1 LVESQLH
8 TSELQSRKN
17 LLSTTVEQGGSF
29 ESLQEVL
36 NSNLIQLLKS
46 ELSKAESN
54 FAELSKRVDINHPQY
69 IKSKAEVNSI
79 KHKINS
85 EINMILSSIDSGL
98 ISAIQHDKLIA
109 DALAEQKAKVLEL
122 KQRHDEIRVLNREV
136 ENAQHIYDAAMQRA
150 VQSRMESEMSQTN
163 IAILNRALPPQKPAK
178 PKVLINM
185 IFSMFLGGML
195 GVGCALVAEL
205 MDRRVRSSFDISDLL
220 AIPVLAV
227 VSASSDKAKKKS
239 LLFNSV
245 MPVTT
250 SMIKVE
256 HKC

>member
-1 LVESQLH
+1 
-8 TSELQSRKN
+8 
-17 LLSTTVEQGGSF
+17 
-29 ESLQEVL
+29 
-36 NSNLIQLLKS
+36 
-46 ELSKAESN
+46 
-54 FAELSKRVDINHPQY
+54 
-69 IKSKAEVNSI
+69 
-79 KHKINS
+79 
-85 EINMILSSIDSGL
+85 
-98 ISAIQHDKLIA
+98 
-109 DALAEQKAKVLEL
+109 
-122 KQRHDEIRVLNREV
+122 
-136 ENAQHIYDAAMQRA
+136 MQRA

-250 SMIKVE
+250 SLIKVE